1 MTPSGP
7 VDKMIAQL
15 QGHTSSKLDQISGVS
30 QDLSNEKEKFGIDEE
45 LRAEIEKS
53 FGFDK
58 PILERYLDM
67 IFFNDDLEY
76 TLITYFLILFPSP
89 IIVGVIVKVT
99 NWVKE
104 GFNK

>member
-1 MTPSGP
+1 MKKIINRYFDFIGIRNEGYKRLTFVLIIIIGFILPLFLG
-7 VDKMIAQL
+7 
-15 QGHTSSKLDQISGVS
+15 LD
-30 QDLSNEKEKFGIDEE
+30 
-45 LRAEIEKS
+45 
-53 FGFDK
+53 
-58 PILERYLDM
+58 LERYLDM
-67 IFFNDDLEY
+67 IFFNDDLEN